1 MVCALYFFGT
11 LTFGSFASCISQ
23 YILVVYD
30 AKLAESVIAVVLP
43 VNAAIVVSLQYIVGK
58 HVTAERLRKLMTLG
72 TLFL

>member
-1 MVCALYFFGT
+1 M
-11 LTFGSFASCISQ
+11 
-23 YILVVYD
+23 VYD

-72 TLFL
+72 TLFFMMGLFGFMFAGNNLIFGH